1 MKRIAVFAGSF
12 DPFTLAHLDIVRKAS
27 AMFDSLVVLV
37 GVNRKKRPFLPVEK
51 RVRLIAETLRDFPH
65 VSVDSFDGLTVDYL
79 KKMSARFLVR
89 GIRSA
94 AEFDAE
100 LHLAWNNR
108 SLHPEAETVFFP
120 VSPEYAAISSSAV
133 REILSFGGDVSKM
146 LPESIYRNISP
157 GDMPDVR
164 SETL

>member
-51 RVRLIAETLRDFPH
+51 RVRLIAETLRDFRH

-94 AEFDAE
+94 AEFDSE
-100 LHLAWNNR
+100 LHLAWNNQ

-146 LPESIYRNISP
+146 LPDSIYRNISS
-157 GDMPDVR
+157 GDLSDVR